1 MSGLDLDFSRRNPHG
16 HAGHLG
22 IRYVAHGDDWADMA
36 IDHDARLVADAA
48 SGIFASGPII
58 ALMDSATGLAC
69 MAKRGALV
77 GMATLDL
84 RIDYLRPGPPG
95 RTVFGHGECYRITR
109 HIAFAR
115 GYAHVGDP
123 DDPVAHV
130 AATFMFLGEKP
141 AA

>member
-1 MSGLDLDFSRRNPHG
+1 MGGPDFDFSNSNRHG

-22 IRYVAHGDDWADMA
+22 IRYVAHGEDWADMA
-36 IDHDARLVADAA
+36 IDHDPRLTVDAG
-48 SGIFASGPII
+48 SGVFASGPII
-58 ALMDSATGLAC
+58 ALMDSATGIAC
-69 MAKRGALV
+69 MARRGKV
-77 GMATLDL
+77 VPMATLDL

-95 RTVFGHGECYRITR
+95 VTVFGHGECYRITR

-130 AATFMFLGEKP
+130 AATFMFLGEEP
-141 AA
+141 A